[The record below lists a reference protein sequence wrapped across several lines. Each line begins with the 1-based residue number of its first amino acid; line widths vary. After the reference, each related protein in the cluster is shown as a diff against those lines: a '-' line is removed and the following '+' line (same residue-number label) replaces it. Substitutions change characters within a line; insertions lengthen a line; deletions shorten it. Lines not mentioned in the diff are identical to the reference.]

1 MSKPTKLNNFLGGKM
16 GEWVKL
22 SDLVDAAVLKDAEKI
37 IGKRIIEVIPPNKIV
52 VEGNYIIVA
61 ETFLDAVVLKV
72 KKIDEKT

>member
-1 MSKPTKLNNFLGGKM
+1 M